1 MGDVEKE
8 VVGVK
13 RGRSCGLDRGRG
25 DVRERGE
32 EVVGCAWW
40 GVGKGK
46 GGVQGWAW
54 WGMEEWSDGGSGM
67 AKGWAV
73 SGWGE
78 NVLRAK
84 VGR

>member
-32 EVVGCAWW
+32 EVVGSGEGNRWCPGL
-40 GVGKGK
+40 GVVGNGR
-46 GGVQGWAW
+46 
-54 WGMEEWSDGGSGM
+54 ME
-67 AKGWAV
+67 
-73 SGWGE
+73 
-78 NVLRAK
+78 
-84 VGR
+84 